1 MAGKTNID
9 IKELMDKLND
19 LDVNDLNNIDWNDMG
34 SWPVPGKIF
43 FCVLVFVGVIAGGYF
58 GMVEGVSQ
66 RLEREERSE
75 IKLKKDF
82 ESKAYKAA
90 NLDAY
95 KEQLAEMNESFG
107 SLLKQLPKD
116 TEVPGLVDD
125 ISATALGAGLK
136 LRSISPDGMV
146 STEFY
151 NELPISIEV
160 TGGYHEMGAF
170 VSGVAALPRIVTL
183 HDFSISSVDKDGSD
197 LTMVILA
204 KTYQYGGAEDDK
216 N

>member
-1 MAGKTNID
+1 MATGSKVD
-9 IKELMDKLND
+9 LKEWMDKLNEF
-19 LDVNDLNNIDWNDMG
+19 DVNDLNEIDWNDMG

-43 FCVLVFVGVIAGGYF
+43 FCLLIFVGVICGGYF

-66 RLEREERSE
+66 QLERAERSE
-75 IKLKKDF
+75 VTLKKDF

-95 KEQLAEMNESFG
+95 KEQLTEMTESFG

-116 TEVPGLVDD
+116 TEVPGLIDD

-183 HDFSISSVDKDGSD
+183 HDFSIASDGDSTSD
-197 LTMVILA
+197 LTMTILA
-204 KTYQYGGAEDDK
+204 KTYQYGGDDAER
-216 N
+216 

>member
-1 MAGKTNID
+1 MASSSNID
-9 IKELMDKLND
+9 FKELMEKLND
-19 LDVNDLNNIDWNDMG
+19 LDVNDINNIDWNDMG

-43 FCVLVFVGVIAGGYF
+43 FCALIFVGVIAGGYF

-66 RLEREERSE
+66 QLERAEREE
-75 IKLKKDF
+75 ITLKKDF

-90 NLDAY
+90 NLNAY
-95 KEQLAEMNESFG
+95 KEQLTEMNESFG

-146 STEFY
+146 NTEFY

-160 TGGYHEMGAF
+160 SGGYHEMGAF

-183 HDFSISSVDKDGSD
+183 HDFSISSKDTNGSD

-204 KTYQYGGAEDDK
+204 KTYQYGGAEDE
-216 N
+216 

>member
-1 MAGKTNID
+1 MASSSNID
-9 IKELMDKLND
+9 FKELMEKLND
-19 LDVNDLNNIDWNDMG
+19 LDVNDINNIDWNDMG

-43 FCVLVFVGVIAGGYF
+43 FCTLIFVGVIAGGYF

-66 RLEREERSE
+66 QLERVEREE
-75 IKLKKDF
+75 ITLKKDF

-90 NLDAY
+90 NLNAY
-95 KEQLAEMNESFG
+95 KEQLIEMNESFG

-146 STEFY
+146 NTEFY

-160 TGGYHEMGAF
+160 SGGYHEMGAF

-183 HDFSISSVDKDGSD
+183 HDFSISSKDANGSD

-204 KTYQYGGAEDDK
+204 KTYQYGGAEDE
-216 N
+216 

>member
-1 MAGKTNID
+1 MAAKSGID
-9 IKELMDKLND
+9 LKELMDKLND
-19 LDVNDLNNIDWNDMG
+19 FDINDINSIDWNDMG
-34 SWPVPGKIF
+34 SWPMPGKIF
-43 FCVLVFVGVIAGGYF
+43 FCVLVFIAVLIGGYF
-58 GMVEGVSQ
+58 LMVEKGSK
-66 RLEREERSE
+66 RLDREINNEA
-75 IKLKKDF
+75 KLKTEF

-125 ISATALGAGLK
+125 ISATALGAGLR

-183 HDFSISSVDKDGSD
+183 HDFSISAIDKNGSD
-197 LTMVILA
+197 LSMVILA
-204 KTYQYGGAEDDK
+204 KTYQYGGAGDGK
-216 N
+216 K

>member
-1 MAGKTNID
+1 MAAGSNID
-9 IKELMDKLND
+9 LKEWVEKLND
-19 LDVNDLNNIDWNDMG
+19 LDINDLNEIDWNDMG
-34 SWPVPGKIF
+34 SWPLPGKIV
-43 FCVLVFVGVIAGGYF
+43 FCLLIFIGVLVGGYF
-58 GMVEGVSQ
+58 GMIEDVSQ
-66 RLEREERSE
+66 RLSRAEGSE
-75 IKLKKDF
+75 ISLKKDF

-90 NLDAY
+90 NLEAY

-116 TEVPGLVDD
+116 TEVPGLIDD

-151 NELPISIEV
+151 NELPISISV

-183 HDFSISSVDKDGSD
+183 HDFSIAADGASTSE
-197 LTMVILA
+197 LTMTILA
-204 KTYQYGGAEDDK
+204 KTYQYGGDDEK
-216 N
+216 K